1 MTKRLLPFF
10 VVTAVLAVMA
20 IPSYARTNSSDSISA
35 TIDLASKANLNNTAL
50 VPGQYKVV
58 AQGNQATF
66 EKDGKIVA
74 EVPCTLKNL
83 SSKANYTESF
93 MNHDRLTEIRVSG
106 KNQAIELSSG
116 QKSGD

>member
-10 VVTAVLAVMA
+10 VITAILAVMA
-20 IPSYARTNSSDSISA
+20 IPSYARTNSNDSISA
-35 TIDLASKANLNNTAL
+35 TIDLDSKANLNKTAL

-58 AQGNQATF
+58 AQGNQSKF

-83 SSKANYTESF
+83 SRKANHNEF
-93 MNHDRLTEIRVSG
+93 FLDHDRLTEIRVSG

-116 QKSGD
+116 QNSGD